1 MGDTT
6 SLPSLPST
14 VDLTGG
20 ATLQGDPLEIM
31 RNSAR
36 EAIDSVGK
44 NAITKEDE
52 KIEFKKYVLKKL
64 QDNIKKF
71 EELDAQAA
79 KKAQEEEAAKASEES
94 TKKEEDPFAD
104 IFKTDEE
111 KQDETTKEK
120 IIIAQG
126 FISDLKR
133 IREKFLKQV
142 RVKREKQEQKT
153 DENKMEEILGKL
165 NEI

>member
-71 EELDAQAA
+71 EELDVQAA
-79 KKAQEEEAAKASEES
+79 KKAQEEEAAKASEGVK
-94 TKKEEDPFAD
+94 TEEDPFAD

-120 IIIAQG
+120 IIIAQD
-126 FISDLKR
+126 FISDLNR
-133 IREKFLKQV
+133 TREKFLKQV

-153 DENKMEEILGKL
+153 NENKMEEILGKL
-165 NEI
+165 NEV

>member
-1 MGDTT
+1 MADTT

-36 EAIDSVGK
+36 EAIDSVDK
-44 NAITKEDE
+44 NALSNDNE

-71 EELDAQAA
+71 GELDVQAA
-79 KKAQEEEAAKASEES
+79 KKAQEEAEKKEAEGVKP
-94 TKKEEDPFAD
+94 EEDPFAD

-111 KQDETTKEK
+111 KQDETTREK
-120 IIIAQG
+120 IAIAQG
-126 FISDLKR
+126 FISDLNR
-133 IREKFLKQV
+133 TREKFLKQV
-142 RVKREKQEQKT
+142 RVKREKQAQKT

-165 NEI
+165 NEV